1 MDINELKS
9 RISEDKKRVT
19 SSYRRY
25 PVRFVFMEMS
35 HKTQDEIMDLVKN
48 TNGELLELSDFIM
61 KKDDGWMTKS
71 RFIQII
77 KENTAKTKDTYVLGF
92 SELIRFFSKKEIETT
107 ILSLFDIE
115 NQNITDDTSGQRR
128 IYFICFSM
136 VDNIYSVLQGCF
148 PRKEL
153 INPFINPDYEPSGY
167 YREVCFVSNDYIDE
181 IKKNKITSSVEWLGL
196 WRHSDLIDFTC
207 PIWCCSENL
216 YEWHKKASP
225 DNAFQIDVVTNA
237 KDYIKKCYG
246 IKIDFVYYVE
256 DSEYWNELKDKC
268 ISTENPRTVQEI
280 ICKELGIDIDSTAAL
295 VGEFIN
301 TDDGFTRWLIKN
313 YTCTYL
319 INTYLA
325 KVFRLSKSFSNKEL
339 MALIWKQGY
348 TTNDT
353 ELLSERSQIIKEL
366 SKYADSSTPEDEIQE
381 IIIDG
386 VRNELSIDSVDAEDQ
401 SEIRLER
408 ISAKTGRDILELR
421 NHLLTY
427 YLRIFKPAYTGL
439 SNSEKEFVLSLYS
452 NEVLQK
458 DEIKSIYPSL
468 YYYLYGTAESSISGK
483 EECKEYLK
491 AYRVSKAAGKDNE
504 YLQQYY
510 NSGEAN
516 SNTLYSI
523 YYALPRQDQVVSS
536 VASTSNLYV
545 IDGLGAEYLPLLV
558 ELIKNKGYQV
568 ESCDYAVCHLPSI
581 TNVNK
586 AYLSRLQIK
595 DWILSFDRTV
605 IHGDFYKTSQNLRKA
620 FDVLEKIVKEIVSEA
635 GDNRIVITS
644 DHGAT
649 ARAKWVDTK
658 KKYSFEN
665 ADHEGRCC
673 AISDKSAYNDN
684 VDYIVFEDEEKPGS
698 PYLISLNATSLN
710 NRPRYED
717 HGGATLEEILVP
729 VIIAVPATSI
739 NVNQKNYRVLCEKQE
754 VSGLDKTV
762 SFSVIPIPD
771 SPIYL
776 VESDGDKQELKLNG
790 SIFVAELKTGKDQDV
805 TVVVDE
811 KEYRFH
817 IDNKSKKNMEGDD
830 GFDD

>member
-1 MDINELKS
+1 MDINELKR

-25 PVRFVFMEMS
+25 PVRFVFMEMNN
-35 HKTQDEIMDLVKN
+35 KTQDDIMNLVRN

-77 KENTAKTKDTYVLGF
+77 KEYTSKSKDTYVLGF
-92 SELIRFFSKKEIETT
+92 SELIRFFSKKEIEST

-115 NQNITDDTSGQRR
+115 NQNIMDDASGKRR

-136 VDNIYSVLQGCF
+136 VDNIYRVLQSCF

-153 INPFINPDYEPSGY
+153 LNPFINPDYEPSGY
-167 YREVCFVSNDYIDE
+167 YREVCFVSNDYIDN
-181 IKKNKITSSVEWLGL
+181 IPKNKITSSVEWLGL
-196 WRHSDLIDFTC
+196 WRHSDLIDFEC

-216 YEWHKKASP
+216 YEWHQKASP
-225 DNAFQIDVVTNA
+225 DNAFQIDVVTNS
-237 KDYIKKCYG
+237 KDYIRKCYS
-246 IKIDFVYYVE
+246 IEIDFVYYEE
-256 DSEYWNELKDKC
+256 DSEYWNELKDRC
-268 ISTENPRTVQEI
+268 ISTGSPKTIQEI
-280 ICKELGIDIDSTAAL
+280 VSKELSIDINSTAEL
-295 VGEFIN
+295 FGKYGNI
-301 TDDGFTRWLIKN
+301 DDGFKRWLIKN

-319 INTYLA
+319 ANTYLA

-339 MALIWKQGY
+339 MTIIWKQGY
-348 TTNDT
+348 MTDDT

-366 SKYADSSTPEDEIQE
+366 SKYAESSIPEVEIQE
-381 IIIDG
+381 VIIDG
-386 VRNELSIDSVDAEDQ
+386 VRNELSIDLVDAEDQ
-401 SEIRLER
+401 SDIRLER
-408 ISAKTGRDILELR
+408 ISARTGRDILELR
-421 NHLLTY
+421 NHLFSY

-439 SNSEKEFVLSLYS
+439 SNFEKEFVLSLYS
-452 NEVLQK
+452 NEVLQE
-458 DEIKSIYPSL
+458 DELKSIYPSF
-468 YYYLYGTAESSISGK
+468 YYYLYGTAEALINGK

-491 AYRVSKAAGKDNE
+491 AYRESKAVGKDNE
-504 YLQQYY
+504 YLKNYY
-510 NSGEAN
+510 ESGKAD

-523 YYALPRQDQVVSS
+523 YYTLPRQDHVVSS
-536 VASTSNLYV
+536 FASTSDLYV

-558 ELIKNKGYQV
+558 ELIKNKGYQI

-586 AYLSRLQIK
+586 AYLSRLQIE
-595 DWILSFDRTV
+595 DWVLTFDRTV
-605 IHGDFYKTSQNLRKA
+605 IHGDFYKTGQSLRKA
-620 FDVLEKIVKEIVSEA
+620 FDVLEKIVKDIVSEA
-635 GDNRIVITS
+635 GDKRIVITS

-673 AISDKSAYNDN
+673 AIFDKSAYNDN
-684 VDYIVFEDEEKPGS
+684 ADYIVFEDEESPGS

-729 VIIAVPATSI
+729 VVIAIPA
-739 NVNQKNYRVLCEKQE
+739 VNLKKYKVFCEKQE
-754 VSGLDKTV
+754 VSGLDKIV
-762 SFSVIPIPD
+762 SFSIIPTPD

-776 VESDGDKQELKLNG
+776 VESDGEKQELKLDG
-790 SIFVAELKTGKDQDV
+790 AIFVAELKSGKDQDV

-817 IDNKSKKNMEGDD
+817 IENKSKKNMEGDD